1 MPQPDIEVI
10 GPERATLE
18 DIEALNRLFA
28 DAFTDRYHRDGMP
41 GVRVPFLSRDIWRY
55 AIEAAAGGALLWRD
69 HDGQLA
75 AFNLV
80 HQSGAEG
87 WMGPLA
93 VRPGLQGS
101 GIGHRIVRAGV
112 AWLRRRGAT
121 VIGLETMPRTVENIG
136 FYGQLG
142 FLPGHLTV
150 SLLKDL
156 GRSSGSTAPGERLSR
171 AAAARPALLRDCRA
185 LTEALAPGVDYTRE
199 IVLTEDLRLGDT
211 TVCAGEARVSAFA
224 LWQTAA
230 LAQARPADELR
241 VLKLV
246 AADLAS
252 FRAVVGA
259 TERIA
264 VESGGIARIS
274 IRCQTVFSDGYAAL
288 LADGYRVHWTDLR
301 MTLQGAGERT
311 VPPGIVMSNWEI

>member
-1 MPQPDIEVI
+1 MPQPEIEVI
-10 GPERATLE
+10 GPDRATLE

-41 GVRVPFLSRDIWRY
+41 AVRVPFLSRDIWRY
-55 AIEAAAGGALLWRD
+55 AIEDAAGGAMLWRD
-69 HDGQLA
+69 QDGQLA
-75 AFNLV
+75 AFNMV

-121 VIGLETMPRTVENIG
+121 VVGLETMPRTVENIG

-142 FLPGHLTV
+142 FVPGYLTV
-150 SLLKDL
+150 TMVKDL
-156 GRSSGSTAPGERLSR
+156 GRGDLSQAPGERLSR
-171 AAAARPALLRDCRA
+171 AAAARPVLLRDCRA
-185 LTEALAPGVDYTRE
+185 LTHAVAPGVDYTRE
-199 IVLTEDLRLGDT
+199 IVLTEELRLGDT
-211 TVCAGEARVSAFA
+211 TVCTDQDRLQAFA

-241 VLKLV
+241 LLKVV

-252 FRAVVGA
+252 FRGVLRA

-274 IRCQTVFSDGYAAL
+274 IRCQTAFSDGYAAL
-288 LADGYRVHWTDLR
+288 LGDGYRVHWTDLR
-301 MTLQGAGERT
+301 MTLQGAEERT